1 MTRYILLVSLV
12 LTAIVAGAQDQKEFE
27 KDFKKM
33 ISDAENKHQIK
44 ERTVF
49 VGSEEG
55 ISCRQVRVTDMRDVK
70 VGNTLVY
77 GQKIKIHFDH
87 MKGFVPEKGFAYPSM
102 SAYWKDDNGEVLT
115 EFVEIGKSEKYHYN
129 DQDGI
134 KEFGAFFTIAR
145 PLFSGKNYT
154 FSAKVSDTKG
164 EGVFKFEFKMKLTPN
179 PYIRI
184 EPLGMNCS
192 EAAIY
197 HYDSDSKKY
206 FYSKNNK
213 LNSYAP
219 NYLSISGLTGFSK
232 NKEGNTELS
241 IHVETIDR
249 DSGEVVKSIL
259 DNPNYTIG
267 STDSSDVRVKLDYL
281 PIVNSYN
288 AIVRVIWRDKLS
300 DKKLIVYFDK

>member
-1 MTRYILLVSLV
+1 
-12 LTAIVAGAQDQKEFE
+12 
-27 KDFKKM
+27 
-33 ISDAENKHQIK
+33 
-44 ERTVF
+44 
-49 VGSEEG
+49 
-55 ISCRQVRVTDMRDVK
+55 
-70 VGNTLVY
+70 
-77 GQKIKIHFDH
+77 
-87 MKGFVPEKGFAYPSM
+87 
-102 SAYWKDDNGEVLT
+102 
-115 EFVEIGKSEKYHYN
+115 
-129 DQDGI
+129 
-134 KEFGAFFTIAR
+134 
-145 PLFSGKNYT
+145 
-154 FSAKVSDTKG
+154 
-164 EGVFKFEFKMKLTPN
+164 
-179 PYIRI
+179 
-184 EPLGMNCS
+184 
-192 EAAIY
+192 
-197 HYDSDSKKY
+197 
-206 FYSKNNK
+206 